1 MWIYPLISLGY
12 RPRNGRAGPCSLC
25 VPRSLCHDHPPT
37 ADEGS
42 SRSLPS
48 SARAILSFLHFRCS
62 NYSVMNSFGWC
73 CIVSA
78 EPRLPLNRC
87 PSCLSLLSAVIMALF
102 AALFSL
108 LRTLILLVSFLFL
121 QSASLSFLPIWGR
134 DLISWYPVMG
144 AIHPQVLDRV
154 GATNVSQFCGFF
166 PVCS

>member
-102 AALFSL
+102 ASLFSL
-108 LRTLILLVSFLFL
+108 LRTLILFASF
-121 QSASLSFLPIWGR
+121 
-134 DLISWYPVMG
+134 Y
-144 AIHPQVLDRV
+144 
-154 GATNVSQFCGFF
+154 FCKV
-166 PVCS
+166 PL